1 MSEKIIKADAW
12 DKLCEKCGAKPITTG
27 IRFNGERFE
36 EDADKRGFKLACC
49 AVMDRRG
56 FLLNPDAA
64 LDVME
69 QEFINQIQTGIRNLR
84 EETERLR

>member
-36 EDADKRGFKLACC
+36 EDPNKRVFKIACC
-49 AVMDRRG
+49 VVLDRVG
-56 FLLNPDAA
+56 FLLNPEAA

-69 QEFINQIQTGIRNLR
+69 QEFVNQIQTAIRNLR